1 MKYCIFIPSP
11 FQWKLGNV
19 PLSLRRELK
28 QKTDIRVLP
37 TTTTTCPRYVCVP
50 AKYVILVV
58 LDDTDGMRPTV
69 TSEVERLGR
78 EPVPAASV
86 QQRRAGCGRG
96 Q

>member
-1 MKYCIFIPSP
+1 MADCKIIVNP
-11 FQWKLGNV
+11 FQCKLGNV
-19 PLSLRRELK
+19 PLPPRRELK
-28 QKTDIRVLP
+28 QKTDIRVLVTP
-37 TTTTTCPRYVCVP
+37 TTCPRYVSVP

-86 QQRRAGCGRG
+86 QQRRAGSGRG